1 MVKRK
6 STMTM
11 LPSPPLR
18 RRGFTLIELL
28 VVIAIIG
35 VLIALLLPAVQKVR
49 EAANRLKCQNNLKQ
63 IGIALHLYHDS
74 FLVFPQ
80 AYAAVKC
87 IAPPPD
93 DAHPTWLMSILPYI
107 EQDNLYR
114 LGVDAYES
122 HPVALYHCPSDPRTE
137 GYTGSLGTFSLTSYL
152 AVNGNDFYYYG
163 PGFFTGGDQGVL
175 YRDSR
180 TRVTDITDGSSS
192 TVMVG
197 ERPPSPDLLLG
208 WWTYSELDNTL
219 SARNIYLYAR
229 YTGCLAPGLYSPGSL
244 TNNCD
249 AHHFWS
255 LHSGGANWLFA
266 DGSVHF
272 LPYSAS
278 PIVPQLATR
287 NGGEVI
293 DTSSF

>member
-1 MVKRK
+1 
-6 STMTM
+6 MTM
-11 LPSPPLR
+11 LPRPPSR
-18 RRGFTLIELL
+18 RRAFTLIELL

-35 VLIALLLPAVQKVR
+35 ILIALLLPAVQKVR
-49 EAANRLKCQNNLKQ
+49 EAANRIKCANNLKQ
-63 IGIALHLYHDS
+63 IGVALHLYHDS

-80 AYAAVKC
+80 AYATVKC
-87 IAPPPD
+87 FAPPPD

-114 LGVDAYES
+114 LGVDTYHS
-122 HPVALYHCPSDPRTE
+122 YPVALYHCPSDPRTN
-137 GYTGSLGTFSLTSYL
+137 GYKGSYGTFSVTDYV

-163 PGFFTGGDQGVL
+163 SDYMTDGNQGVL

-180 TRVTDITDGSSS
+180 TRVTDITDGSSN

-197 ERPPSPDLLLG
+197 ERPPSPDMLLG

-219 SARNIYLYAR
+219 SARNSYLY
-229 YTGCLAPGLYSPGSL
+229 YHTTGYGSNTACQAPALYSPGSL
-244 TNNCD
+244 NNNCD

-272 LPYSAS
+272 LAYSAS
-278 PIVPQLATR
+278 LIVPQLATR